1 MDCISY
7 IHAYLEYGKYDKSLK
22 KEFTLINCYI
32 KKGNRLNVVEGVE
45 SLENSEDKS
54 NVIWIDMLLPT
65 LEEIRAVENM
75 FDMKFPTKQE
85 SEEIELSSR
94 YWEENNRIEI
104 NSYFLIND
112 DKNSAFNETVS
123 FILQGNLLISVR
135 YKKLQSFNTFT
146 KKLLISP
153 REFKNGYSI
162 FCQIIDIRIDADAD
176 TIENLSKEITKIR
189 KHVFTDYSNDDEEIL
204 EKISTF
210 EDLNMKIRENLTDKQ
225 RILNSLLKSQKF
237 VDDKSELPIMLKDI
251 KSLIDHT
258 NFNFERLDYLQNIF
272 IGILSIEQ
280 NKVIKIFTIVN
291 VIFLPP
297 TLIASIYGMNF
308 EFMPELH
315 WEYGYLLSI
324 GCMIIAAITPV
335 LIFKKKGWI

>member
-1 MDCISY
+1 
-7 IHAYLEYGKYDKSLK
+7 
-22 KEFTLINCYI
+22 LINCYV
-32 KKGNRLNVVEGVE
+32 KKGNRLTVVEGVE
-45 SLENSEDKS
+45 FLDSTEDKNS
-54 NVIWIDMLLPT
+54 VIWIDMLMPT
-65 LEEIRAVENM
+65 IDEIRAVENL

-104 NSYFLIND
+104 NSYFLINE
-112 DKNSAFNETVS
+112 NNQAANETVS
-123 FILQGNLLISVR
+123 FILQGSLLISVR
-135 YKKLQSFNTFT
+135 YKKLESFNTFT

-153 REFKNGYSI
+153 REFKNGYAI

-176 TIENLSKEITKIR
+176 IIEHLSKEITKIR

-237 VDDKSELPIMLKDI
+237 IDDKNEIPIMLKDI

-308 EFMPELH
+308 EFIPELH
-315 WEYGYLLSI
+315 WEYGYLFSI
-324 GCMIIAAITPV
+324 IFMIIASITPI

>member
-1 MDCISY
+1 V
-7 IHAYLEYGKYDKSLK
+7 
-22 KEFTLINCYI
+22 
-32 KKGNRLNVVEGVE
+32 KKGNRLNVIEGIE
-45 SLENSEDKS
+45 FFDSNEDKNS
-54 NVIWIDMLLPT
+54 VIWIDMLLPT
-65 LEEIRAVENM
+65 IDEIRAVENL

-112 DKNSAFNETVS
+112 NKSAFNETVS
-123 FILQGNLLISVR
+123 FILQGTLLISVR
-135 YKKLQSFNTFT
+135 YKKLESFNTFT

-204 EKISTF
+204 EKISYF

-237 VDDKSELPIMLKDI
+237 VDDKNELPIMLKDI

-308 EFMPELH
+308 EFIPELH
-315 WEYGYLLSI
+315 WEYGYIFSI
-324 GCMIIAAITPV
+324 VFMIIASITPI

>member
-1 MDCISY
+1 MDSIRNIY
-7 IHAYLEYGKYDKSLK
+7 AYMGYGKYDKPLK
-22 KEFTLINCYI
+22 GETLINCYI
-32 KKGNRLNVVEGVE
+32 KKGNRLNVVEGIDF
-45 SLENSEDKS
+45 LDGNDDKNS
-54 NVIWIDMLLPT
+54 VIWIDMLLPT
-65 LEEIRAVENM
+65 IDEIRAVEDM
-75 FDMKFPTKQE
+75 FDIHFPTKQE

-104 NSYFLIND
+104 NSYFLVNE
-112 DKNSAFNETVS
+112 NNQASNETVS
-123 FILQGNLLISVR
+123 FILQGNLLISIR
-135 YKKLQSFNTFT
+135 YKKLESFNTFT

-237 VDDKSELPIMLKDI
+237 VDDKNELPIMLKDI

-308 EFMPELH
+308 EFIPELH
-315 WEYGYLLSI
+315 WEYGYLFSI
-324 GCMIIAAITPV
+324 GFMVLASITPI

>member
-1 MDCISY
+1 M
-7 IHAYLEYGKYDKSLK
+7 
-22 KEFTLINCYI
+22 INCYVKI
-32 KKGNRLNVVEGVE
+32 GNRLNVLEGIEALE
-45 SLENSEDKS
+45 SNEDKS
-54 NVIWIDMLLPT
+54 SVIWIDMLLPT
-65 LEEIRAVENM
+65 IDEIRAVEKM
-75 FDMKFPTKQE
+75 FDMHFPTKQE

-112 DKNSAFNETVS
+112 SKSPFNETVS

-135 YKKLQSFNTFT
+135 YKKLESFNTFT

-153 REFKNGYSI
+153 REFKTGYSI

-225 RILNSLLKSQKF
+225 RILSSLLKSQKF
-237 VDDKSELPIMLKDI
+237 LDDKHELPIMLKDI
-251 KSLIDHT
+251 KSLIEHT

-291 VIFLPP
+291 VLFLPP

-308 EFMPELH
+308 DFLPELH
-315 WEYGYLLSI
+315 WEYGYLFSI
-324 GCMIIAAITPV
+324 AFMIIASITPI

>member
-1 MDCISY
+1 MG
-7 IHAYLEYGKYDKSLK
+7 YGKYDKSLK
-22 KEFTLINCYI
+22 GVTLINCYVKI
-32 KKGNRLNVVEGVE
+32 GNKLNVLEGIE
-45 SLENSEDKS
+45 ALENNEDKS
-54 NVIWIDMLLPT
+54 SVIWIDMLLPT
-65 LEEIRAVENM
+65 IEEIRAVENM
-75 FDMKFPTKQE
+75 FDMHFPTKQE

-112 DKNSAFNETVS
+112 AKSAFNETVS
-123 FILQGNLLISVR
+123 FILQGSLLISVR

-153 REFKNGYSI
+153 REFKTGYSI

-237 VDDKSELPIMLKDI
+237 VDDKNELPIMLKDI
-251 KSLIDHT
+251 KSLIEHT

-308 EFMPELH
+308 DFMPELH
-315 WEYGYLLSI
+315 WEYGYLISI
-324 GCMIIAAITPV
+324 GFMILAAITPV
-335 LIFKKKGWI
+335 IIFKKKGWI

>member
-1 MDCISY
+1 M
-7 IHAYLEYGKYDKSLK
+7 
-22 KEFTLINCYI
+22 INCYI
-32 KKGNRLNVVEGVE
+32 KKGNRLNVIEGIEFLE
-45 SLENSEDKS
+45 SNEDKNS
-54 NVIWIDMLLPT
+54 VIWIDMLLPT
-65 LEEIRAVENM
+65 LEEIRAVETM
-75 FDMKFPTKQE
+75 FDMQFPTKQE
-85 SEEIELSSR
+85 TEEIELSSR

-112 DKNSAFNETVS
+112 NKSAFNETVS
-123 FILQGNLLISVR
+123 FILQGTLLISVR
-135 YKKLQSFNTFT
+135 YKKLETFNTFT

-153 REFKNGYSI
+153 REFKTGYSI

-237 VDDKSELPIMLKDI
+237 VDDKHELPIMLKDI

-308 EFMPELH
+308 DFIPELH
-315 WEYGYLLSI
+315 WEYGYIVSI
-324 GCMIIAAITPV
+324 ILMVISSITPI

>member
-1 MDCISY
+1 MV
-7 IHAYLEYGKYDKSLK
+7 
-22 KEFTLINCYI
+22 NCYI
-32 KKGNRLNVVEGVE
+32 KKGNRLNVVEGIE
-45 SLENSEDKS
+45 FLENNEDKNS
-54 NVIWIDMLLPT
+54 VIWIDMLLPT
-65 LEEIRAVENM
+65 LQEIRAVEDM
-75 FDMKFPTKQE
+75 FDMQFPTKQE
-85 SEEIELSSR
+85 TEEIELSSR

-112 DKNSAFNETVS
+112 NKSAFNETVS
-123 FILQGNLLISVR
+123 FILQGTLLISVR
-135 YKKLQSFNTFT
+135 YKKLQSFDTFT
-146 KKLLISP
+146 KKLLIAP
-153 REFKNGYSI
+153 REFKTGYSI

-237 VDDKSELPIMLKDI
+237 VDDKHELPIMLKDI

-280 NKVIKIFTIVN
+280 NKVINIFTIVN
-291 VIFLPP
+291 VLFLPP

-308 EFMPELH
+308 DFMPELH
-315 WEYGYLLSI
+315 WEYGYLFSVVL
-324 GCMIIAAITPV
+324 MIIASITPI

>member
-1 MDCISY
+1 
-7 IHAYLEYGKYDKSLK
+7 LV
-22 KEFTLINCYI
+22 NCYI
-32 KKGNRLNVVEGVE
+32 KKGNRLNVVEGIE
-45 SLENSEDKS
+45 FLENNEDKNS
-54 NVIWIDMLLPT
+54 VIWIDMLLPT
-65 LEEIRAVENM
+65 LGEIRAVEDM
-75 FDMKFPTKQE
+75 FDMQFPTKQE
-85 SEEIELSSR
+85 TEEIELSSR

-112 DKNSAFNETVS
+112 NKSAFNETVS
-123 FILQGNLLISVR
+123 FILQGTLLISVR
-135 YKKLQSFNTFT
+135 YKKLQSFDTFT
-146 KKLLISP
+146 KKLLIAP
-153 REFKNGYSI
+153 REFKTGYSI

-237 VDDKSELPIMLKDI
+237 VDDKHELPIMLKDI

-308 EFMPELH
+308 DFIPELH
-315 WEYGYLLSI
+315 WEYGYLISI
-324 GCMIIAAITPV
+324 IFMVIASITPI

>member
-1 MDCISY
+1 MIS
-7 IHAYLEYGKYDKSLK
+7 
-22 KEFTLINCYI
+22 CYI
-32 KKGNRLNVVEGVE
+32 KKGNKLSVVEGIE
-45 SLENSEDKS
+45 YLDINEDKNS
-54 NVIWIDMLLPT
+54 VIWIDMLLPT
-65 LEEIRAVENM
+65 IEEIRAVESM
-75 FDMKFPTKQE
+75 FDMQFPTKQE

-112 DKNSAFNETVS
+112 NKSAFNETVS
-123 FILQGNLLISVR
+123 FILQGALLISVR
-135 YKKLQSFNTFT
+135 YKKLQSFDTFT

-153 REFKNGYSI
+153 REFKTGYSI

-176 TIENLSKEITKIR
+176 TIENL
-189 KHVFTDYSNDDEEIL
+189 
-204 EKISTF
+204 
-210 EDLNMKIRENLTDKQ
+210 
-225 RILNSLLKSQKF
+225 LNSLLKSQKF
-237 VDDKSELPIMLKDI
+237 IDDKQELPIMLKDI

-308 EFMPELH
+308 DFMPELH
-315 WEYGYLLSI
+315 WEYGYLVSI
-324 GCMIIAAITPV
+324 GLMVLAAITPII
-335 LIFKKKGWI
+335 IFKKKGWI

>member
-1 MDCISY
+1 LIS
-7 IHAYLEYGKYDKSLK
+7 
-22 KEFTLINCYI
+22 CYI
-32 KKGNRLNVVEGVE
+32 KKGNKLNVLEGVE
-45 SLENSEDKS
+45 SLESLESNDDKN
-54 NVIWIDMLLPT
+54 NVIWIDMLLPNI
-65 LEEIRAVENM
+65 EEIRAVENM

-104 NSYFLIND
+104 NSYFLIIDN
-112 DKNSAFNETVS
+112 NSAFNETVS
-123 FILQGNLLISVR
+123 FILQGSLLISVR
-135 YKKLQSFNTFT
+135 YKKLQSFDTFT
-146 KKLLISP
+146 KKLLIAP
-153 REFKNGYSI
+153 REFKTGYSI

-237 VDDKSELPIMLKDI
+237 VDDKHELPIMLKDI

-308 EFMPELH
+308 DLIPELH
-315 WEYGYLLSI
+315 WEYGYVISI
-324 GCMIIAAITPV
+324 ILMVISSITPI

>member
-1 MDCISY
+1 M
-7 IHAYLEYGKYDKSLK
+7 
-22 KEFTLINCYI
+22 INCYV
-32 KKGNRLNVVEGVE
+32 KKGNKLTIVEGIE
-45 SLENSEDKS
+45 FLDTNEDKNS
-54 NVIWIDMLLPT
+54 VIWIDMLLPT
-65 LEEIRAVENM
+65 IDEIKAVEYM

-104 NSYFLIND
+104 NSYFLVNE
-112 DKNSAFNETVS
+112 NNQASNETVS
-123 FILQGNLLISVR
+123 FILQGTLLISVR
-135 YKKLQSFNTFT
+135 YKKLQSFDTFT

-153 REFKNGYSI
+153 REFRTGYSI

-237 VDDKSELPIMLKDI
+237 VDDKQELPIMLKDI
-251 KSLIDHT
+251 KSLIEHT

-272 IGILSIEQ
+272 IGVLSIEQ

-297 TLIASIYGMNF
+297 TLIASMYGMNF
-308 EFMPELH
+308 DFMPELH
-315 WEYGYLLSI
+315 WEYGYLFSI
-324 GCMIIAAITPV
+324 AFMILASVTPL

>member
-1 MDCISY
+1 MG
-7 IHAYLEYGKYDKSLK
+7 YGKYDKSLK
-22 KEFTLINCYI
+22 GVTLINCYVKI
-32 KKGNRLNVVEGVE
+32 GNKLNVLEGIE
-45 SLENSEDKS
+45 ALENNDDKS
-54 NVIWIDMLLPT
+54 SVIWIDMLLPT
-65 LEEIRAVENM
+65 IEEIRAVENM
-75 FDMKFPTKQE
+75 FDMHFPTKQE

-112 DKNSAFNETVS
+112 AKSAFNETVS
-123 FILQGNLLISVR
+123 FILQGSLLISVR

-153 REFKNGYSI
+153 REFKTGYSI

-237 VDDKSELPIMLKDI
+237 SDDKNELPIMLKDI

-308 EFMPELH
+308 DFIPELH
-315 WEYGYLLSI
+315 WEYGYLISI
-324 GCMIIAAITPV
+324 GFMILAAITPV
-335 LIFKKKGWI
+335 IIFKKKGWI

>member
-1 MDCISY
+1 MV
-7 IHAYLEYGKYDKSLK
+7 
-22 KEFTLINCYI
+22 NCYI
-32 KKGNRLNVVEGVE
+32 KKGNRLNVVEGIE
-45 SLENSEDKS
+45 FLENNEDKNS
-54 NVIWIDMLLPT
+54 VIWIDMLLPT
-65 LEEIRAVENM
+65 LQEIRAVEDM
-75 FDMKFPTKQE
+75 FDMQFPTKQE
-85 SEEIELSSR
+85 TEEIELSSR

-112 DKNSAFNETVS
+112 NKSAFNETVS
-123 FILQGNLLISVR
+123 FILQGTLLISVR
-135 YKKLQSFNTFT
+135 YKKLQSFDTFT
-146 KKLLISP
+146 KKLLIAP
-153 REFKNGYSI
+153 REFKTGYSI

-237 VDDKSELPIMLKDI
+237 VDDKHELPIMLKDI

-308 EFMPELH
+308 DFMPELH
-315 WEYGYLLSI
+315 WEYGYLISI
-324 GCMIIAAITPV
+324 VFMVIASITPI

>member
-1 MDCISY
+1 M
-7 IHAYLEYGKYDKSLK
+7 
-22 KEFTLINCYI
+22 INCYI
-32 KKGNRLNVVEGVE
+32 KKGNKLNVFEGVDFLE
-45 SLENSEDKS
+45 SNEDKNS
-54 NVIWIDMLLPT
+54 VIWIDMLLPT
-65 LEEIRAVENM
+65 IEEIRAVENM
-75 FDMKFPTKQE
+75 FDMQFPTKQE
-85 SEEIELSSR
+85 TEEIELSSR

-112 DKNSAFNETVS
+112 NKSAFNETVS
-123 FILQGNLLISVR
+123 FILQGSLLISVR
-135 YKKLQSFNTFT
+135 YKKLQSFDTFT

-153 REFKNGYSI
+153 REFKTGYSI

-237 VDDKSELPIMLKDI
+237 VDDKHELPIMLKDI

-308 EFMPELH
+308 DFMPELH
-315 WEYGYLLSI
+315 WEYGYLISI
-324 GCMIIAAITPV
+324 VFMVIASITPI

>member
-1 MDCISY
+1 M
-7 IHAYLEYGKYDKSLK
+7 
-22 KEFTLINCYI
+22 INCYI
-32 KKGNRLNVVEGVE
+32 KKGNKLFVVEGVE
-45 SLENSEDKS
+45 SLETSEDRNS
-54 NVIWIDMLLPT
+54 VIWIDMVLPSSSEVKT
-65 LEEIRAVENM
+65 VEEL
-75 FDMKFPTKQE
+75 FDIKFPTKQE

-112 DKNSAFNETVS
+112 LKDPVNETVS

-135 YKKLQSFNTFT
+135 YKQLASFNVFS
-146 KKLLISP
+146 KKLLASP
-153 REFKNGYSI
+153 REYKNGYSI

-176 TIENLSKEITKIR
+176 IIEDLSKNIAHIR
-189 KHVFTDYSNDDEEIL
+189 KQAFSDEIDNENIL
-204 EKISTF
+204 EQMSMF

-237 VDDKSELPIMLKDI
+237 ADDKSDLPIMLKDI
-251 KSLIDHT
+251 RSLIEHT

-272 IGILSIEQ
+272 VGLLSVEQ

-308 EFMPELH
+308 DIMPELH
-315 WEYGYLLSI
+315 WDYGYIFSI
-324 GCMIIAAITPV
+324 GVMILSSITPI
-335 LIFKKKGWI
+335 LIFKHKGWI

>member
-1 MDCISY
+1 M
-7 IHAYLEYGKYDKSLK
+7 
-22 KEFTLINCYI
+22 
-32 KKGNRLNVVEGVE
+32 KKGNRLNVVEGVQF
-45 SLENSEDKS
+45 LDTAEDKNS
-54 NVIWIDMLLPT
+54 VIWIDMLLPT
-65 LEEIRAVENM
+65 IEEIRAVENM

-104 NSYFLIND
+104 NSYFLINE
-112 DKNSAFNETVS
+112 NGQASNETVS
-123 FILQGNLLISVR
+123 FILQGSLLISVR
-135 YKKLQSFNTFT
+135 YKKLESFNTFT

-237 VDDKSELPIMLKDI
+237 VDDKNELPIMLKDI

-308 EFMPELH
+308 EFIPELH
-315 WEYGYLLSI
+315 WEYGYLFSI
-324 GCMIIAAITPV
+324 AFMILASITPL

>member
-1 MDCISY
+1 M
-7 IHAYLEYGKYDKSLK
+7 
-22 KEFTLINCYI
+22 INCYVKI
-32 KKGNRLNVVEGVE
+32 GNKLNVLEGIE
-45 SLENSEDKS
+45 ALENNDDKS
-54 NVIWIDMLLPT
+54 SVIWIDMLLPT
-65 LEEIRAVENM
+65 IEEIRAVENM
-75 FDMKFPTKQE
+75 FDMHFPTKQE

-112 DKNSAFNETVS
+112 AKSAFNETVS
-123 FILQGNLLISVR
+123 FILQGSLLISVR

-153 REFKNGYSI
+153 REFKTGYSI

-237 VDDKSELPIMLKDI
+237 VDDKNELPIMLKDI
-251 KSLIDHT
+251 KSLIEHT

-308 EFMPELH
+308 DFMPELH
-315 WEYGYLLSI
+315 WEYGYLISI
-324 GCMIIAAITPV
+324 GFMILAAITPV
-335 LIFKKKGWI
+335 IIFKKKGWI

>member
-1 MDCISY
+1 MDCISDFY
-7 IHAYLEYGKYDKSLK
+7 ANMEYGYYDKSLK
-22 KEFTLINCYI
+22 GVTLINCYI
-32 KKGNRLNVVEGVE
+32 KIGNRLNVVEGIE
-45 SLENSEDKS
+45 SLESNEDKNS
-54 NVIWIDMLLPT
+54 VIWIDMLLPT
-65 LEEIRAVENM
+65 IEEIRAVENM
-75 FDMKFPTKQE
+75 FDMHFPTKQE

-112 DKNSAFNETVS
+112 NKSAFNETVS

-135 YKKLQSFNTFT
+135 YKKLESFNTFT

-153 REFKNGYSI
+153 REFKTGYSI

-237 VDDKSELPIMLKDI
+237 VDDKHELPIMLKDI

-315 WEYGYLLSI
+315 WEYGYLISI
-324 GCMIIAAITPV
+324 IFMIIASITPI

>member
-1 MDCISY
+1 MIS
-7 IHAYLEYGKYDKSLK
+7 
-22 KEFTLINCYI
+22 CYI
-32 KKGNRLNVVEGVE
+32 KKGNKLNVLEGVE
-45 SLENSEDKS
+45 SLESLESNDDKN

-65 LEEIRAVENM
+65 IEEIRAVENM
-75 FDMKFPTKQE
+75 FDMQFPTKQE
-85 SEEIELSSR
+85 TEEIELSSR

-112 DKNSAFNETVS
+112 NNSAFNETVS

-135 YKKLQSFNTFT
+135 YKKLQSFDTFT

-153 REFKNGYSI
+153 REFKTGYSI

-237 VDDKSELPIMLKDI
+237 VDDKHELPIMLKDI

-308 EFMPELH
+308 DLIPELH
-315 WEYGYLLSI
+315 WEYGYVISI
-324 GCMIIAAITPV
+324 ILMVISSITPI

>member
-1 MDCISY
+1 M
-7 IHAYLEYGKYDKSLK
+7 
-22 KEFTLINCYI
+22 INCYI
-32 KKGNRLNVVEGVE
+32 KKGNRLIVVEGIE
-45 SLENSEDKS
+45 SLESSEDKNS
-54 NVIWIDMLLPT
+54 VIWIDMLLPT
-65 LEEIRAVENM
+65 IEEIRAVENM
-75 FDMKFPTKQE
+75 FVMKFPTKQE

-112 DKNSAFNETVS
+112 NKSAFNETVS
-123 FILQGNLLISVR
+123 FILQGTLLISVR
-135 YKKLQSFNTFT
+135 YKKLESFNTFT

-176 TIENLSKEITKIR
+176 TIENLAKEITKIR

-237 VDDKSELPIMLKDI
+237 LDDKHELTIMLKDI
-251 KSLIDHT
+251 KSLIEHT

-308 EFMPELH
+308 DFMPELH
-315 WEYGYLLSI
+315 WEYGYVFSI
-324 GCMIIAAITPV
+324 GFMLLAAITPLV
-335 LIFKKKGWI
+335 IFKKKGWI